1 MPDAQPLSYRRRA
14 TVLVLLWVALA
25 VVPIVFPAAILPF
38 AGSAL
43 IAYLVAPVLQW
54 LSGRR
59 IGGRAL
65 PRWVAILLIYALFF
79 LLTYL
84 FIIAIVPQLYRE
96 LVRISSNAF
105 AFARSLTPDRVQEI
119 ARQMEDWLNSHG
131 VPVALSSRSLEGADA
146 AEAYTGR
153 PSWSLSMDLERLI
166 HDAADRFSGIAK
178 ANVTRLV
185 LLTRALVTGVFKG
198 IFTLFLMLMVAAF
211 LSIDAARIRA
221 YFRSLVPPEWADD
234 AAALVRRI
242 DRSLAGV
249 VRGQVTICMVTG
261 VLTFAG
267 LVLFGVKFAFLLA
280 TVATFF
286 SLIPIFGTIISSFP
300 IVILGMAQSWR
311 AGLGMLFWI
320 IGIHA
325 LEAYFLNPKIMG
337 TAARMHPVV
346 VVFAL
351 IAGEQTYGLLG
362 ALFGVPVAAVLV
374 AIFEFVRRKAQ
385 AVPIDVEV
393 SGSL

>member
-1 MPDAQPLSYRRRA
+1 MPDTQPLSYRRRV
-14 TVLVLLWVALA
+14 TLLVILWVVLA
-25 VVPIVFPAAILPF
+25 VLPILFPAAILPF

-43 IAYLVAPVLQW
+43 IAYLVAPILDW
-54 LSGRR
+54 LTGRKVA
-59 IGGRAL
+59 GRAI
-65 PRWVAILLIYALFF
+65 PRWVAILVIYAIFF
-79 LLTYL
+79 LLAYL
-84 FIIAIVPQLYRE
+84 FLIAIVPQLYRE

-105 AFARSLTPDRVQEI
+105 TFARSLTPGRIQEI
-119 ARQMEDWLNSHG
+119 ARQMEDWLTSHG

-178 ANVTRLV
+178 ANVARLV
-185 LLTRALVTGVFKG
+185 ELTRALVTGVFKG
-198 IFTLFLMLMVAAF
+198 VFTFFLMLMVAAF
-211 LSIDAARIRA
+211 LSIDAAGIAA
-221 YFRSLVPPEWADD
+221 YFRSLIPPEWATD
-234 AAALVRRI
+234 ASVLVRRI

-249 VRGQVTICMVTG
+249 VRGQVTICTVNG

-267 LVLFGVKFAFLLA
+267 LLLFGVKFAFLLA

-286 SLIPIFGTIISSFP
+286 SLIPIFGTIISSVP
-300 IVILGMAQSWR
+300 IVIMALAQSWR

-337 TAARMHPVV
+337 NAARMHPVV

-362 ALFGVPVAAVLV
+362 ALFAVPVAAIVV
-374 AIFEFVRRKAQ
+374 ACFEFARQKAQ
-385 AVPIDVEV
+385 PVPLDAR
-393 SGSL
+393 GA

>member
-1 MPDAQPLSYRRRA
+1 MPDTQPLSYRRRV
-14 TVLVLLWVALA
+14 TLLLSLWVVLA

-43 IAYLVAPVLQW
+43 IAYLVAPILDW
-54 LSGRR
+54 LTGRKVA
-59 IGGRAL
+59 GRVI
-65 PRWVAILLIYALFF
+65 PRWVAILVIYAIFF
-79 LLTYL
+79 LLSYL
-84 FIIAIVPQLYRE
+84 FLIAIVPQLYRE

-105 AFARSLTPDRVQEI
+105 AFARSLTPGRIQEI

-185 LLTRALVTGVFKG
+185 ELTRALVSGVFKG
-198 IFTLFLMLMVAAF
+198 VFTFFLMLMVAAF
-211 LSIDAARIRA
+211 LSIDAAGIAA
-221 YFRSLVPPEWADD
+221 YFRSLVPPEWASD
-234 AAALVRRI
+234 ASVLIRRI

-249 VRGQVTICMVTG
+249 VRGQVTICIVNG

-267 LVLFGVKFAFLLA
+267 LLLFGVKFAFLLA

-286 SLIPIFGTIISSFP
+286 SLIPIFGTIISSVP
-300 IVILGMAQSWR
+300 IVIMALAQSWR

-337 TAARMHPVV
+337 NAARMHPVV

-362 ALFGVPVAAVLV
+362 ALFAVPVAAIVV
-374 AIFEFVRRKAQ
+374 ACFEFTRQKAQ
-385 AVPIDVEV
+385 PAPL
-393 SGSL
+393 SAPGA

>member
-1 MPDAQPLSYRRRA
+1 
-14 TVLVLLWVALA
+14 
-25 VVPIVFPAAILPF
+25 
-38 AGSAL
+38 
-43 IAYLVAPVLQW
+43 
-54 LSGRR
+54 
-59 IGGRAL
+59 
-65 PRWVAILLIYALFF
+65 
-79 LLTYL
+79 
-84 FIIAIVPQLYRE
+84 
-96 LVRISSNAF
+96 
-105 AFARSLTPDRVQEI
+105 
-119 ARQMEDWLNSHG
+119 

-153 PSWSLSMDLERLI
+153 PSSSLSMDVERLI

-185 LLTRALVTGVFKG
+185 ELTRTLVTGVLKG

-211 LSIDAARIRA
+211 LSIDAVGIRV
-221 YFRSLVPPEWADD
+221 YFRSLVPPEWGAD
-234 AAALVRRI
+234 ASVLVRRI

-249 VRGQVTICMVTG
+249 VRGQVTICTVNG

-267 LVLFGVKFAFLLA
+267 LLLFGVKFAFLLA

-286 SLIPIFGTIISSFP
+286 SLIPIFGTIISSVP
-300 IVILGMAQSWR
+300 IVIMALAQSCR

-351 IAGEQTYGLLG
+351 IAGERTYGLLG
-362 ALFGVPVAAVLV
+362 ALFAVPVAAVLV
-374 AIFEFVRRKAQ
+374 ACFEFWRRKAQ
-385 AVPIDVEV
+385 PVPIDPL
-393 SGSL
+393 GG

>member
-1 MPDAQPLSYRRRA
+1 MPDAQPLSFRRRA
-14 TVLVLLWVALA
+14 TLLVILWIALV

-43 IAYLVAPVLQW
+43 IAYLVAPILHW
-54 LSGRR
+54 LTGRKV
-59 IGGRAL
+59 GGRAI
-65 PRWVAILLIYALFF
+65 PRWVAILLIYAVFF
-79 LLTYL
+79 LASYL

-96 LVRISSNAF
+96 LVRISSTAF
-105 AFARSLTPDRVQEI
+105 AFARSLTPERVQEI
-119 ARQMEDWLNSHG
+119 ARQMEDWLTSHG
-131 VPVALSSRSLEGADA
+131 VPVALSSRSLEGTDA

-153 PSWSLSMDLERLI
+153 PSWSLSMDLEQLI
-166 HDAADRFSGIAK
+166 QDAAARFSGVAR
-178 ANVTRLV
+178 ANVARLV
-185 LLTRALVTGVFKG
+185 EMTRALITGVFKG
-198 IFTLFLMLMVAAF
+198 VFTFFLMLMVAAF
-211 LSIDAARIRA
+211 ITIDADRIRA
-221 YFRSLVPPEWADD
+221 YFRSLVPPEWAAD
-234 AAALVRRI
+234 AAALIRRI

-249 VRGQVTICMVTG
+249 VRGQVTICMVNG

-267 LVLFGVKFAFLLA
+267 LLLFGVKFAFLLA

-286 SLIPIFGTIISSFP
+286 ALIPIFGTIISSVP
-300 IVILGMAQSWR
+300 IVLLGLAQSWR

-337 TAARMHPVV
+337 TAARIHPVV

-351 IAGEQTYGLLG
+351 IAGERTYGLLG

-374 AIFEFVRRKAQ
+374 ACFEFARRKAQ
-385 AVPIDVEV
+385 PVPLELTE
-393 SGSL
+393 G

>member
-1 MPDAQPLSYRRRA
+1 MPDAQPLSFRRRA
-14 TVLVLLWVALA
+14 TLLVLLWVALVA
-25 VVPIVFPAAILPF
+25 VPIVFPAAFLPF

-43 IAYLVAPVLQW
+43 IAYLVAPLVGW
-54 LSGRR
+54 LTGRKLAGHA
-59 IGGRAL
+59 I

-79 LLTYL
+79 LLAYL

-96 LVRISSNAF
+96 LVRISSNTF
-105 AFARSLTPDRVQEI
+105 TFARSLTPERVQEI

-166 HDAADRFSGIAK
+166 RDAAERFSRVAK
-178 ANVTRLV
+178 ANVSWLV
-185 LLTRALVTGVFKG
+185 DFTRALVTGVFKG
-198 IFTLFLMLMVAAF
+198 VFTLFLMLMVAAF
-211 LSIDAARIRA
+211 LSIDSARIRA
-221 YFRSLVPPEWADD
+221 YFRSLVPPEWSTD
-234 AAALVRRI
+234 AAALVKRI

-249 VRGQVTICMVTG
+249 VRGQVTICFVNG

-286 SLIPIFGTIISSFP
+286 SLIPIFGTIISSVP
-300 IVILGMAQSWR
+300 IVLMGLAQSWK

-337 TAARMHPVV
+337 NAARIHPVV

-351 IAGEQTYGLLG
+351 LAGERTYGLLG

-374 AIFEFVRRKAQ
+374 ACFEFVRRKAQ
-385 AVPIDVEV
+385 PVPVDV
-393 SGSL
+393 LDT

>member
-1 MPDAQPLSYRRRA
+1 MPDAQPLSFRRRA
-14 TVLVLLWVALA
+14 TLLVILWIALV

-43 IAYLVAPVLQW
+43 IAYLVAPILHW
-54 LSGRR
+54 LTGRKV
-59 IGGRAL
+59 GGRPI
-65 PRWVAILLIYALFF
+65 PRWVAILFIYALFF
-79 LLTYL
+79 LASYL

-105 AFARSLTPDRVQEI
+105 AFARSLTPERVQEI
-119 ARQMEDWLNSHG
+119 ARQMEDWLSSHG

-153 PSWSLSMDLERLI
+153 PSWSLSMDLEQLI
-166 HDAADRFSGIAK
+166 QDAAGRFSGVAR
-178 ANVTRLV
+178 ANVARLV
-185 LLTRALVTGVFKG
+185 EMTRALITGVFKG
-198 IFTLFLMLMVAAF
+198 VFTLFLMLMVAAF
-211 LSIDAARIRA
+211 ISIDADRIRA
-221 YFRSLVPPEWADD
+221 YFHSLVPPEWAAD
-234 AAALVRRI
+234 AAVLIRRI

-249 VRGQVTICMVTG
+249 VRGQVTICMVNG

-267 LVLFGVKFAFLLA
+267 LLLFGVKFAFLLA

-286 SLIPIFGTIISSFP
+286 ALIPIFGTIISSVP
-300 IVILGMAQSWR
+300 IVIMGLAQNWR

-337 TAARMHPVV
+337 TAARIHPVV

-351 IAGEQTYGLLG
+351 IAGERTYGLLG

-374 AIFEFVRRKAQ
+374 ACFEFVRRKAQ
-385 AVPIDVEV
+385 PVPLETLE
-393 SGSL
+393 G

>member
-1 MPDAQPLSYRRRA
+1 MPDAQPLSFRRRA
-14 TVLVLLWVALA
+14 TLLVILWIALV

-43 IAYLVAPVLQW
+43 IAYLVAPILHW
-54 LSGRR
+54 LTGRR
-59 IGGRAL
+59 VGGRPI
-65 PRWVAILLIYALFF
+65 PRWVAILLIYAVFF
-79 LLTYL
+79 LASYL

-96 LVRISSNAF
+96 LVRISSTAF
-105 AFARSLTPDRVQEI
+105 AFARSLTPERVQEI
-119 ARQMEDWLNSHG
+119 ARQMEDWLSSHG

-153 PSWSLSMDLERLI
+153 PSWSLSMDLEQLI
-166 HDAADRFSGIAK
+166 QDAAGRFSGVAR
-178 ANVTRLV
+178 ANVARLV
-185 LLTRALVTGVFKG
+185 EMTRALITGVFKG
-198 IFTLFLMLMVAAF
+198 VFTFFLMLMVAAF
-211 LSIDAARIRA
+211 ITIDADRIRA
-221 YFRSLVPPEWADD
+221 YFRSLVPPEWAAD
-234 AAALVRRI
+234 AAVLIRRI

-249 VRGQVTICMVTG
+249 VRGQVTICMVNG

-267 LVLFGVKFAFLLA
+267 LLLFGVKFAFLLA

-286 SLIPIFGTIISSFP
+286 ALIPIFGTIISSVP
-300 IVILGMAQSWR
+300 IVIMGLAQSWR

-337 TAARMHPVV
+337 TAARIHPVV

-351 IAGEQTYGLLG
+351 IAGERTYGLLG

-374 AIFEFVRRKAQ
+374 ACFEFARRKAQ
-385 AVPIDVEV
+385 PVPLD
-393 SGSL
+393 SLGG

>member
-1 MPDAQPLSYRRRA
+1 MPDAQPLSFRRRA
-14 TVLVLLWVALA
+14 TLLLVLWVALA
-25 VVPIVFPAAILPF
+25 VVPIVFPAAIIPF

-43 IAYLVAPVLQW
+43 IAYLVAPLVHW
-54 LSGRR
+54 LTGQKVVGRV
-59 IGGRAL
+59 I

-79 LLTYL
+79 LLAYL
-84 FIIAIVPQLYRE
+84 FLVAIVPQLYRE

-105 AFARSLTPDRVQEI
+105 TFARSLTPGRIQEI

-131 VPVALSSRSLEGADA
+131 VPVALSSRSLEGTDV

-166 HDAADRFSGIAK
+166 RDAADRFSGMAR

-185 LLTRALVTGVFKG
+185 ELTRALVTGVFKG
-198 IFTLFLMLMVAAF
+198 VFTFFLMLMVAAF
-211 LSIDAARIRA
+211 LSIDAVGIGA

-249 VRGQVTICMVTG
+249 VRGQVTICIVNG
-261 VLTFAG
+261 FLTFAG
-267 LVLFGVKFAFLLA
+267 LLLFGVKFAFLLA

-300 IVILGMAQSWR
+300 IVIMALAQSWR

-337 TAARMHPVV
+337 NAARLHPVV

-351 IAGEQTYGLLG
+351 IAGEQTYGLVG
-362 ALFGVPVAAVLV
+362 ALFAVPVASILV
-374 AIFEFVRRKAQ
+374 ACFEFARRKAQ
-385 AVPIDVEV
+385 PVPLDVRA
-393 SGSL
+393 L

>member
-1 MPDAQPLSYRRRA
+1 MPDAQPLSFRRRA
-14 TVLVLLWVALA
+14 TLLVILWIALV

-43 IAYLVAPVLQW
+43 IAYLVAPILHW
-54 LSGRR
+54 LTGRKV
-59 IGGRAL
+59 GGRPI
-65 PRWVAILLIYALFF
+65 PRWVAILFIYAVFF
-79 LLTYL
+79 LASYL

-96 LVRISSNAF
+96 VVRISSNAF
-105 AFARSLTPDRVQEI
+105 AFARSLTPERVQEI
-119 ARQMEDWLNSHG
+119 ARQMEDWLSSHG
-131 VPVALSSRSLEGADA
+131 VPVALSSRSLEGTDA

-153 PSWSLSMDLERLI
+153 PSWSLSMDLEQLI
-166 HDAADRFSGIAK
+166 QDAAGRFSGVAR
-178 ANVTRLV
+178 ANVARLV
-185 LLTRALVTGVFKG
+185 EMTRALITGVFKG
-198 IFTLFLMLMVAAF
+198 VFTLFLMLMVAAF
-211 LSIDAARIRA
+211 ISIDADRIRA
-221 YFRSLVPPEWADD
+221 YFRSLVPPEWAAD
-234 AAALVRRI
+234 AAVLIRRI

-249 VRGQVTICMVTG
+249 VRGQVTICMVNG

-267 LVLFGVKFAFLLA
+267 LLLFGVKFAFLLA

-286 SLIPIFGTIISSFP
+286 ALIPIFGTIISSVP
-300 IVILGMAQSWR
+300 IVIMGLAQNWR

-337 TAARMHPVV
+337 TAARIHPVV

-351 IAGEQTYGLLG
+351 IAGERTYGLLG

-374 AIFEFVRRKAQ
+374 ACFEFVRRKAQ
-385 AVPIDVEV
+385 PVPLDVTQ
-393 SGSL
+393 G

>member
-1 MPDAQPLSYRRRA
+1 MPDAQPLSFRRRA
-14 TVLVLLWVALA
+14 TLLVVLWVALA
-25 VVPIVFPAAILPF
+25 VVPIAFPAAMLPF

-43 IAYLVAPVLQW
+43 IAYLVAPIVDW
-54 LSGRR
+54 LTGQKVFGRV
-59 IGGRAL
+59 I

-79 LLTYL
+79 LLAYL
-84 FIIAIVPQLYRE
+84 FIVAIVPQLYRE
-96 LVRISSNAF
+96 LVRISANAF
-105 AFARSLTPDRVQEI
+105 TFARSLTPGRVQEI

-166 HDAADRFSGIAK
+166 RDAADRFSGIAR

-185 LLTRALVTGVFKG
+185 DLTRALITGVFKG
-198 IFTLFLMLMVAAF
+198 VFTFFLMLMVAAF
-211 LSIDAARIRA
+211 LSIDAAGIGA

-234 AAALVRRI
+234 ASALVRRI

-249 VRGQVTICMVTG
+249 VRGQVTICIVNG
-261 VLTFAG
+261 ALTFGG
-267 LVLFGVKFAFLLA
+267 LLLFGVKFAFLLA

-286 SLIPIFGTIISSFP
+286 SLIPIFGTIISSVP
-300 IVILGMAQSWR
+300 IVIMAMAQSWR

-337 TAARMHPVV
+337 NAARMHPVV

-362 ALFGVPVAAVLV
+362 ALFAVPVASVLV
-374 AIFEFVRRKAQ
+374 ACFEFARRKAQ
-385 AVPIDVEV
+385 PIPLDVR
-393 SGSL
+393 GL

>member
-1 MPDAQPLSYRRRA
+1 MPDTQPLTFRRRA
-14 TVLVLLWVALA
+14 TVLVLLWAALA
-25 VVPIVFPAAILPF
+25 MVPIVFPAAIVPF

-43 IAYLVAPVLQW
+43 IAYLVAPLLDW
-54 LSGRR
+54 LTGQRAFGRV
-59 IGGRAL
+59 I
-65 PRWVAILLIYALFF
+65 PRWVAILFIYAVFF

-84 FIIAIVPQLYRE
+84 FIIAIIPQLYRE

-105 AFARSLTPDRVQEI
+105 AFARSLTPERVQEI

-166 HDAADRFSGIAK
+166 HDTAGRFSGVAT

-185 LLTRALVTGVFKG
+185 AFTQALISGVLKG
-198 IFTLFLMLMVAAF
+198 VFTLFLMLMVAAF
-211 LSIDAARIRA
+211 ISIDAAGIRA
-221 YFRSLVPPEWADD
+221 YFRSLVPPEWASD
-234 AAALVRRI
+234 ASALVRRI
-242 DRSLAGV
+242 DRGLAGV
-249 VRGQVTICMVTG
+249 VRGQVTICIVNG
-261 VLTFAG
+261 ALTFAG

-300 IVILGMAQSWR
+300 IVIMALAQSWR
-311 AGLGMLFWI
+311 AGFGMLFWI

-337 TAARMHPVV
+337 NAARMHPVV

-351 IAGEQTYGLLG
+351 IAGETAYGLVG
-362 ALFGVPVAAVLV
+362 ALFAVPVAAVLV
-374 AIFEFVRRKAQ
+374 ACFEFVRRKAQ
-385 AVPIDVEV
+385 PVPVDLL
-393 SGSL
+393 GG

>member
-1 MPDAQPLSYRRRA
+1 MPDAQPLSFRRRA
-14 TVLVLLWVALA
+14 TLLVVLWVALA
-25 VVPIVFPAAILPF
+25 VVPIVFPAAIIPF

-43 IAYLVAPVLQW
+43 IAYLVAPLVHW
-54 LSGRR
+54 LTGQKVA
-59 IGGRAL
+59 GRAI

-79 LLTYL
+79 LLAYL
-84 FIIAIVPQLYRE
+84 FLVAIVPQLYRE

-105 AFARSLTPDRVQEI
+105 TFARSLTPGRVQEI

-131 VPVALSSRSLEGADA
+131 VPVALSSRSLEGTDV

-166 HDAADRFSGIAK
+166 RDAADRFSGMAR

-185 LLTRALVTGVFKG
+185 ELTRALVTGVFKG
-198 IFTLFLMLMVAAF
+198 VFTFFLMLMVAAF
-211 LSIDAARIRA
+211 LSIDAAGIAA

-249 VRGQVTICMVTG
+249 VRGQVTICIVNGT
-261 VLTFAG
+261 LTFAG

-286 SLIPIFGTIISSFP
+286 SLIPIFGTIISSVP
-300 IVILGMAQSWR
+300 IVVMALAQSWR

-337 TAARMHPVV
+337 NAARMHPVV

-362 ALFGVPVAAVLV
+362 ALFAVPVAGILV
-374 AIFEFVRRKAQ
+374 ACFEFTRRKAQ
-385 AVPIDVEV
+385 PVPLDV
-393 SGSL
+393 GGL

>member
-1 MPDAQPLSYRRRA
+1 MPDAQPLSLRRRA
-14 TVLVLLWVALA
+14 TLLLSLWVALA

-43 IAYLVAPVLQW
+43 IAYLVAPIVDW
-54 LSGRR
+54 LAGRTVR
-59 IGGRAL
+59 GRAV

-79 LLTYL
+79 LFAYL

-105 AFARSLTPDRVQEI
+105 TFARSLTPERVQEI

-153 PSWSLSMDLERLI
+153 PSWSLSMDLERII
-166 HDAADRFSGIAK
+166 HDAAGRFSGVAR
-178 ANVTRLV
+178 ANVVRLV
-185 LLTRALVTGVFKG
+185 DVTRALVTGVFKG
-198 IFTLFLMLMVAAF
+198 VFTLFLMLMVAAF
-211 LSIDAARIRA
+211 LSIDSARIRA
-221 YFRSLVPPEWADD
+221 YFRSLIPPEWGAD
-234 AAALVRRI
+234 ASALVRRI
-242 DRSLAGV
+242 DRGLAGV
-249 VRGQVTICMVTG
+249 VRGQFTICLVNG

-280 TVATFF
+280 TIATFF
-286 SLIPIFGTIISSFP
+286 ALIPIFGTIISSFP
-300 IVILGMAQSWR
+300 IVLMGLAQSWR

-337 TAARMHPVV
+337 NAARIHPVV

-351 IAGEQTYGLLG
+351 LAGERTYGLLG

-374 AIFEFVRRKAQ
+374 ACFEFVRRKAQ
-385 AVPIDVEV
+385 PVPVDV
-393 SGSL
+393 LDT